1 MNGQDADA
9 LMCQSCGMP
18 MKIDSDFGTNADK
31 TKNQEYCTYCYQNGA
46 FTTPD
51 ITMEEMIQGCIGIM
65 VKYGMPEEQAKQQMT
80 TLIPTLKRWG
90 E

>member
-9 LMCQSCGMP
+9 LICQSCGMP
-18 MKIDSDFGTNADK
+18 MKIDSDFGTNADQ
-31 TKNQEYCTYCYQNGA
+31 TKNQEYCTYCYQNGG
-46 FTTPD
+46 FTKPD

-65 VKYGMPEEQAKQQMT
+65 VKYGMPEEQAKQHMT

-90 E
+90 A